1 MIYLDSS
8 AALKA
13 VIREDETPALLRWL
27 ADAKAHVVA
36 SWLVHSEMHCAAAR
50 RPQDIDRMAVEEL
63 LAGLVLV
70 DLIRGDLLAA
80 PSLGGGLRTL
90 DALHL
95 ATALRVQAHTIVTY
109 DARLAEAARASG
121 LEIIQPS

>member
-13 VIREDETPALLRWL
+13 VIRETETAALLRWL
-27 ADAKAHVVA
+27 AHVNEHVVA
-36 SWLVHSEMHCAAAR
+36 SWLVHSEMHSAAAR
-50 RPQDIDRMAVEEL
+50 RPKDIDRAAVDQL
-63 LAGLVLV
+63 LSGLVLV
-70 DLIRGDLLAA
+70 DLTRGDLLAA
-80 PSLGGGLRTL
+80 PSMGGGLRTL

-95 ATALRVQAHTIVTY
+95 ATAVRVQAHTMVTY
-109 DARLAEAARASG
+109 DARLADGAREAG